1 MPASNDPNTK
11 AVSPEQ
17 LVEQL
22 FNLALIQYRNDIRET
37 TNQVIDFLTKSLIY
51 AVVQAKG
58 DPIVFLTET
67 LIRMVSSSSADEAS
81 RKELLKNIADTFAAA
96 AAPAAAAATPAAAAA
111 AATSAAVA
119 AVTAGY
125 VQPKA
130 GKP

>member
-1 MPASNDPNTK
+1 MPAPNDPNTK

-51 AVVQAKG
+51 AVVSAKG

-81 RKELLKNIADTFAAA
+81 RKELLKNVGDTIA
-96 AAPAAAAATPAAAAA
+96 
-111 AATSAAVA
+111 SAASVTTASAASAPSATAVA
-119 AVTAGY
+119 VAS

-130 GKP
+130 SKP